1 MESFYKAR
9 QGTYTH
15 LRLLQRANGSMLP
28 HVEIADMRLEL
39 QRGNKSVLSAALN
52 DALLQTAV
60 QGEQAIVLLNRRGF
74 STFVMCRDCGESIVC
89 PHCAVAL
96 VYHSAGV
103 SNALPFLREYHPD
116 PGRVRRSCHS
126 RRIRFFGTGTRKQK
140 QKLPN
145 CRKSGFYGWI
155 RIRLSEKIRA

>member
-1 MESFYKAR
+1 M
-9 QGTYTH
+9 
-15 LRLLQRANGSMLP
+15 
-28 HVEIADMRLEL
+28 
-39 QRGNKSVLSAALN
+39 LSAALN

-96 VYHSAGV
+96 VYHSAGEAMRCHYCG
-103 SNALPFLREYHPD
+103 NTAPIPD
-116 PGRVRRSCHS
+116 ECPNCHS
-126 RRIRFFGTGTRKQK
+126 RRIRFLVLAPRKQK

-145 CRKSGFYGWI
+145 CRKSGFCGWI
-155 RIRLSEKIRA
+155 RIRLSKNLRMRIFLNLSAAVNIMCFRYADGSKRT

>member
-74 STFVMCRDCGESIVC
+74 FNLCD
-89 PHCAVAL
+89 
-96 VYHSAGV
+96 V
-103 SNALPFLREYHPD
+103 S
-116 PGRVRRSCHS
+116 
-126 RRIRFFGTGTRKQK
+126 
-140 QKLPN
+140 
-145 CRKSGFYGWI
+145 
-155 RIRLSEKIRA
+155 